1 MENKLLAGLNDK
13 QKEAVLSDNG
23 PILIIAGAGSGKTRV
38 LTHRIAYLIQQKHVN
53 PWNILAITFTNKA
66 ANEMKERILSLLGVD
81 EGNDVWISTF
91 HALCVRILRKHI
103 DLLGY
108 DRNFTIIDSS
118 AQKTLIKNIIKDLNL
133 DSNQF
138 NARSILS
145 QISNAKNK
153 LQSPEEFL
161 KEAVLPYQK
170 NVANIFLEYQKKLI
184 KNQSLD
190 FDDLLNLTIE
200 LFNNYPDVLSLYQ
213 DKFKYINVDEYQDTN
228 LVQYRLVNMLAKKNN
243 NICVVGDAD
252 QSIYGWRGADMH
264 NILNFEQDYL
274 NCKTILLEQNYRST
288 KNILKA
294 ANDVISNNKIRK
306 EKNLWTTQDAG
317 DKITYYTARNERD
330 EAQYI
335 VAEVHKLISN
345 KKFDYKDVA
354 ILYRTNSQSRSLE
367 DVLIKSNIPYNI
379 IGGHKFYDRK
389 EIKDIIAYLTLIA
402 NSKDDLSFI
411 RVINEP
417 KRGIGTGTINK
428 LQQYANENNISL
440 LESLGRLDEISNL
453 TNKIKNNLLQFKDL
467 IINFKDA
474 SLSVTELTNELLQK
488 SGYEDSLQRA
498 DTLESQNRLDNLQEF
513 LSVTAEYDK
522 HNGNVNEDY
531 SLIDKLVDFLEN
543 ISLLSDTD
551 EFNENN
557 NCINLMTLH
566 AAKGLEY
573 PIVFLVGLEEGI
585 FPIKRA
591 MDNEDELEE
600 ERRLAYVGITRAQKK
615 LYLTN
620 ANSRMIYGNIQHNSS
635 SRFIEEISNELL
647 DHCYNSSTNNVKFN
661 QENYLR
667 NNMRLHSASSNR
679 TINHNLE
686 SEVSHINWVVGDKVD
701 HKKWGI
707 GTVVKLSGEG
717 KDLELDIAFPNLGI
731 KKLLA
736 SFAPIKKVV
745 KDE

>member
-13 QKEAVLSDNG
+13 QKEAVLSNNG

-66 ANEMKERILSLLGVD
+66 ANEMKERILSLLGAD

-161 KEAVLPYQK
+161 KETVLPYQK
-170 NVANIFLEYQKKLI
+170 NVANIFLEYQKRLI

-200 LFNNYPDVLSLYQ
+200 LFNNHPDILSLYQ

-288 KNILKA
+288 KNILNA

-306 EKNLWTTQDAG
+306 EKNLWTTQDSG

-345 KKFDYKDVA
+345 KNFAYKDVA
-354 ILYRTNSQSRSLE
+354 VLYRTNSQSRSLE

-440 LESLGRLDEISNL
+440 LESLDRLDEIPNL

-531 SLIDKLVDFLEN
+531 SLIDKLVDFLGN

-591 MDNEDELEE
+591 MDSEDELEE

-635 SRFIEEISNELL
+635 SRFIEEISDELL
-647 DHCYNSSTNNVKFN
+647 DHCYNSSINNVKFN

-667 NNMRLHSASSNR
+667 NNMRLHSSSPNR

-686 SEVSHINWVVGDKVD
+686 SEVSHVNWVVGDKVD

>member
-66 ANEMKERILSLLGVD
+66 ANEMKERILSLLGAD

-161 KEAVLPYQK
+161 KETVLPYQK
-170 NVANIFLEYQKKLI
+170 NVANIFLEYQKRLI

-200 LFNNYPDVLSLYQ
+200 LFNNHPDILSLYQ

-288 KNILKA
+288 KNILNA

-306 EKNLWTTQDAG
+306 EKNLWTTQDSG

-354 ILYRTNSQSRSLE
+354 VLYRTNSQSRSLE

-440 LESLGRLDEISNL
+440 LESLDRLDEIPNL

-488 SGYEDSLQRA
+488 SGYEDSLQRE

-531 SLIDKLVDFLEN
+531 SLIDKLVDFLGN

-591 MDNEDELEE
+591 MDSEDELEE

-635 SRFIEEISNELL
+635 SRFIEEISDELL
-647 DHCYNSSTNNVKFN
+647 DHCYNSSINNVKFN

-667 NNMRLHSASSNR
+667 NNMRLHSSSPNR

-686 SEVSHINWVVGDKVD
+686 SEVSHVNWVVGDKVD

>member
-66 ANEMKERILSLLGVD
+66 ANEMKERILSLLGAD

-161 KEAVLPYQK
+161 KETVLPYQK
-170 NVANIFLEYQKKLI
+170 NVANIFLEYQKRLI

-200 LFNNYPDVLSLYQ
+200 LFNNHPDILSLYQ

-288 KNILKA
+288 KNILNA

-306 EKNLWTTQDAG
+306 EKNLWTTQDSG
-317 DKITYYTARNERD
+317 DKIKYYTARNERD

-345 KKFDYKDVA
+345 KNFDYKDVA
-354 ILYRTNSQSRSLE
+354 VLYRTNSQSRSLE

-440 LESLGRLDEISNL
+440 LESLDRLDEIPNL

-531 SLIDKLVDFLEN
+531 SLIDKLVDFLGN

-591 MDNEDELEE
+591 MDSEDELEE

-635 SRFIEEISNELL
+635 SRFIEEIGDELL
-647 DHCYNSSTNNVKFN
+647 DHCYNSSINNVKFN

-667 NNMRLHSASSNR
+667 NNMRLHSSSPNR

-686 SEVSHINWVVGDKVD
+686 SEVSHVNWVVGDKVD

>member
-13 QKEAVLSDNG
+13 QKEAVLSNNG

-38 LTHRIAYLIQQKHVN
+38 LTHRIAYLIQQRHVN

-66 ANEMKERILSLLGVD
+66 ANEMKERILSLLGAD

-161 KEAVLPYQK
+161 KETVLPYQK
-170 NVANIFLEYQKKLI
+170 NVANIFLEYQKRLI

-200 LFNNYPDVLSLYQ
+200 LFNNHPDILSLYQ

-288 KNILKA
+288 KNILNA

-306 EKNLWTTQDAG
+306 EKNLWTTQDSG

-330 EAQYI
+330 EAQYV

-345 KKFDYKDVA
+345 KNFDYKDVA
-354 ILYRTNSQSRSLE
+354 VLYRTNSQSRSLE
-367 DVLIKSNIPYNI
+367 DVLIKSTF
-379 IGGHKFYDRK
+379 H
-389 EIKDIIAYLTLIA
+389 
-402 NSKDDLSFI
+402 
-411 RVINEP
+411 
-417 KRGIGTGTINK
+417 TI
-428 LQQYANENNISL
+428 
-440 LESLGRLDEISNL
+440 
-453 TNKIKNNLLQFKDL
+453 
-467 IINFKDA
+467 
-474 SLSVTELTNELLQK
+474 
-488 SGYEDSLQRA
+488 
-498 DTLESQNRLDNLQEF
+498 
-513 LSVTAEYDK
+513 
-522 HNGNVNEDY
+522 
-531 SLIDKLVDFLEN
+531 
-543 ISLLSDTD
+543 
-551 EFNENN
+551 
-557 NCINLMTLH
+557 
-566 AAKGLEY
+566 
-573 PIVFLVGLEEGI
+573 
-585 FPIKRA
+585 
-591 MDNEDELEE
+591 
-600 ERRLAYVGITRAQKK
+600 
-615 LYLTN
+615 
-620 ANSRMIYGNIQHNSS
+620 
-635 SRFIEEISNELL
+635 
-647 DHCYNSSTNNVKFN
+647 
-661 QENYLR
+661 
-667 NNMRLHSASSNR
+667 
-679 TINHNLE
+679 
-686 SEVSHINWVVGDKVD
+686 
-701 HKKWGI
+701 
-707 GTVVKLSGEG
+707 
-717 KDLELDIAFPNLGI
+717 
-731 KKLLA
+731 
-736 SFAPIKKVV
+736 
-745 KDE
+745 